1 MSRQIKPNQAKKR
14 LDASATS
21 NTTKDSSVLVVVDV
35 LTLNIFF
42 DGTNNNLYNV
52 KAGTK
57 VNDDASYQ
65 NAFSNIAHL
74 YYNRRENHLNTLWV
88 YMEGIG
94 TKRGVYDP
102 TSKDKKSSGLGDT
115 LDGMIMGMGD
125 DGIASRVNAAFFEI
139 REQAWRQYQKQIQ
152 VTRLVINAFG
162 FSRGAAAARHF
173 VNLAKKQPQRFKNFG
188 INKPDAVQVNFVG
201 LYDTVSSFG
210 VNFDDDEKDLML
222 SFSQFNSQKS
232 KPKVFQ
238 IVALDE
244 YRKNFSITHI
254 KSARDGKFGIEVG
267 INGAHSDIGGGYHEE
282 ESEEYD
288 TEVNQQVLRNW
299 LIEKGFYKKF
309 EERYT
314 YVGKDNRR
322 QLSHYRA
329 KRKVRHDIHKISLK
343 MMRVALEHA
352 IVGIKFNKTLESEEA
367 VTGEVQTEMG
377 HFVAKTNDL
386 CIKGWAAHPD
396 VISLPIKTPGNL
408 PSLRYTYVHWS
419 AKYIKGGLIEDIG
432 LKVRLDSNGKP
443 YRRFFNG

>member
-1 MSRQIKPNQAKKR
+1 MPRQTKPNQTKKR
-14 LDASATS
+14 LDGSATS
-21 NTTKDSSVLVVVDV
+21 NTTKDSFAAVTVDI

-42 DGTNNNLYNV
+42 DGTGNNLYNV

-65 NAFSNIAHL
+65 NAFSNIARL
-74 YYNRRENHLNTLWV
+74 DYNRRENQSNTLWV

-94 TKRGVYDP
+94 TARGVYDP
-102 TSKDKKSSGLGDT
+102 TSKDKKSSGRGDAVK
-115 LDGMIMGMGD
+115 GMAFGAGYY
-125 DGIASRVNAAFFEI
+125 GVTARVNVAFSEI
-139 REQAWRQYQKQIQ
+139 EAEIQRQYQKQIQ

-162 FSRGAAAARHF
+162 FSRGAVAARHF

-188 INKPDAVQVNFVG
+188 INKPDAVQINFVG

-210 VNFDDDEKDLML
+210 GNFNDDEKDLML
-222 SFSQFNSQKS
+222 NFAQFNSQVV

-244 YRKNFSITHI
+244 YRENFSITHI

-267 INGAHSDIGGGYHEE
+267 INGAHSDIGGGYHAQEF
-282 ESEEYD
+282 EEYD
-288 TEVNQQVLRNW
+288 TEVNQQILRNW

-309 EERYT
+309 EERYI
-314 YVGKDNRR
+314 YVGKDSRR
-322 QLSHYRA
+322 QLSHYHAR
-329 KRKVRHDIHKISLK
+329 RTVYRGIHKIGLK

-352 IVGIKFNKTLESEEA
+352 IVGIKFNKTLEPEEA
-367 VTGEVQTEMG
+367 VTGKVQTEMG
-377 HFVAKTNDL
+377 HFVAKVNQL
-386 CIKGWAAHPD
+386 CQKGWGVHPN
-396 VISLPIKTPGNL
+396 IIPLSIKSTSNL
-408 PSLRYTYVHWS
+408 PDLRYAHVHWS
-419 AKYIKGGLIEDIG
+419 AKYIKSSVKDTG